1 MRLKHRQ
8 RETPFTTRID
18 PRFRDIQKFND
29 SISFPNSPEM
39 IILTWKSAN
48 DLRRNKQGNSSIFQR
63 ISTKILTV
71 LLNRIIIIWKI
82 EPKI

>member
-48 DLRRNKQGNSSIFQR
+48 DFRRKQGNSSIFQR

-71 LLNRIIIIWKI
+71 LLNRIIIWKI
-82 EPKI
+82 EAKI